1 MPSDDDV
8 TDWPTIRTARQLVE
22 AEIVPCSETTLKAL
36 AKTHGIGRKLGRC
49 IVFQPAAAKFREYEA
64 LHAAKGSIDG
74 DLKAR
79 TNAEMAE
86 MLERLALEEPHE
98 G

>member
-1 MPSDDDV
+1 MDLAGLLGVSRTRPGDALMPSDDDV

-22 AEIVPCSETTLKAL
+22 AEIVPCSETTLKA
-36 AKTHGIGRKLGRC
+36 
-49 IVFQPAAAKFREYEA
+49 
-64 LHAAKGSIDG
+64 
-74 DLKAR
+74 R